1 MQSDRKTVRR
11 DMQSDRKT
19 GSHDRHAVR
28 RSDRPEHLQSDR
40 QSVRKMGKQTQ
51 LKPVLN

>member
-1 MQSDRKTVRR
+1 MQLGRKT
-11 DMQSDRKT
+11 D
-19 GSHDRHAVR
+19 SHNRHAIR
-28 RSDRPEHLQSDR
+28 RSDGPEELQSDR